1 MVGAIT
7 AVPAPI
13 LLAITVLLEMLAT
26 TSMKFAEHNGRWYL
40 GVFGGY
46 AACFSLFPIVVRR
59 IPLGV
64 AYATWCTS
72 AGMVLTTLLGAF
84 FFQEGL
90 NVSKVLSILVIV
102 AGVVALNLSG
112 GGGH

>member
-7 AVPAPI
+7 ALPAPT
-13 LLAITVLLEMLAT
+13 LLALTVVLEMLAT
-26 TSMKFAEHNGRWYL
+26 TSMKFAEHNARWYL

-46 AACFSLFPIVVRR
+46 AACFSLFPFVVRR

-64 AYATWCTS
+64 AYATWCS
-72 AGMVLTTLLGAF
+72 AGMVLTTLLGAI
-84 FFQEGL
+84 FFQETL
-90 NVSKVLSILVIV
+90 SVNKLLSILVIV